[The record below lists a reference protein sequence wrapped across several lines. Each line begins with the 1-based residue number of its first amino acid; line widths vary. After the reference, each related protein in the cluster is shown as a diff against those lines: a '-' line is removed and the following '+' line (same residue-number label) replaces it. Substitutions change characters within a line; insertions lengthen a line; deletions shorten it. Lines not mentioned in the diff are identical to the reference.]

1 LEIYSAKYS
10 EKNRAA
16 KIMGLPWKWNGGRL
30 TLTPLTL
37 NKKLKGKRLLCLLIP
52 EKIKKQ
58 KLSAN
63 R

>member
-1 LEIYSAKYS
+1 
-10 EKNRAA
+10 
-16 KIMGLPWKWNGGRL
+16 MGLPWKWNGGRL